1 MTQKIDFDMQAAWL
15 RRFKSDAESNLT
27 AFALRLKEALPELV
41 TIHEVRGLFS
51 RSGKTKGVSVELG
64 EKRYNLEIDGGKLK
78 ASVAMVV
85 HGVVLNTKNVDPAD
99 WFARLAE
106 ETKKASEHAQALSAS
121 LNDFMAG

>member
-51 RSGKTKGVSVELG
+51 RSAKTKGVSVELG
-64 EKRYNLEIDGGKLK
+64 EKRYNLEIDGGRLK

-85 HGVVLNTKNVDPAD
+85 HGVVLNTKSVDPAD

-106 ETKKASEHAQALSAS
+106 ETKKASEHAQALSGS